1 MTTKPFP
8 AITGGCQ
15 CAAVRFRILTAP
27 LFCYAC
33 HCIDCQKDSGSAFSL
48 HATIE
53 TYNIKVI
60 SQAKPSLVI
69 LTPDSSKPQ
78 EISRRAICSRCKT
91 ILWGDDSQ
99 WDYAVNNVRIG
110 TLDFPGIMEPD
121 IHMFV
126 GSKLGW
132 LDLPK
137 NAKTSQKGFD
147 YKTAWPK
154 SSLKRL
160 DLCLERFEAAKKA
173 LASKDR
179 KAEEVAR
186 EKDEGH
192 VDGDGDKTPTA
203 TGDADDGED
212 EEAFEKRFKEAER
225 ALQERLAK
233 LTLKLE
239 GEGKQ
244 ETDAGTSTA

>member
-8 AITGGCQ
+8 AITGGCH

-33 HCIDCQKDSGSAFSL
+33 HCNDCQKDSGSAFSL

-53 TYNIKVI
+53 AFNIKVI
-60 SQAKPSLVI
+60 SDLKPSLVI
-69 LTPDSSKPQ
+69 LTPNPSRVQ
-78 EISRRAICSRCKT
+78 EISRHAVCPRCGT
-91 ILWGDDSQ
+91 ILWGNDGQ
-99 WDYAVNNVRIG
+99 WGYAVSSVRIG
-110 TLDFPGIMEPD
+110 TLDFPEIMEPD

-126 GSKLGW
+126 GNKLAW
-132 LDLPK
+132 IQLPK
-137 NAKTSQKGFD
+137 DARTSRKGFD

-160 DLCLERFEAAKKA
+160 EVCLERYETAKKA
-173 LASKDR
+173 LVSSGI
-179 KAEEVAR
+179 KAEQVVR
-186 EKDEGH
+186 EKNESL

-212 EEAFEKRFKEAER
+212 EEA
-225 ALQERLAK
+225 
-233 LTLKLE
+233 
-239 GEGKQ
+239 
-244 ETDAGTSTA
+244 